1 MVHHFGVEVKIFIYF
16 WRCPPTPLYNIALR
30 RRAPENLGAAGEM
43 VHHLGFIGASRLNI
57 IRGRGRG
64 EEALHFENAVT
75 RCSPGQPQVVHHF
88 ANVPLN
94 SN

>member
-1 MVHHFGVEVKIFIYF
+1 
-16 WRCPPTPLYNIALR
+16 
-30 RRAPENLGAAGEM
+30 M
-43 VHHLGFIGASRLNI
+43 VHHLGSLDTACLNI

-88 ANVPLN
+88 ANVPLKPIGFRGILVFGDSHVDGMPPTVN
-94 SN
+94 G